1 MFQPPLGYGPFE
13 FSSLLP
19 SIPAPY
25 ASWNP
30 PQCDRALAVRG
41 SSARL
46 SPPPNPRSRQLL
58 SVRSR
63 GPARR
68 PHAKLPSHLA
78 GRPGCCSPDAC
89 AGAPQLAFRSKAFS
103 GSSQRRVPVP
113 IPTPRSRSR
122 LSLQRTFPACGHWS
136 SEHMVF
142 RQESMR
148 PLFPTM
154 RTRWTTGRC
163 GSPSVSFL
171 LPRLVPEHRSPLS
184 PFLAF
189 LPSPD
194 FAHLRLA
201 HRPLACIS
209 IATAPCRSVN
219 IPKRV
224 VSPSRSWPP
233 FSSGFDFMPPQSQL
247 VVQRGST
254 SYAPL
259 SFTDNYYAGRRRIS
273 PSLPFPQQ
281 LCGMLQYA
289 RD

>member
-1 MFQPPLGYGPFE
+1 MDPSNFHPCYPLY
-13 FSSLLP
+13 LLHTHLGIRHNVTAHSQFVGRP
-19 SIPAPY
+19 LVYRHHRILDPA
-25 ASWNP
+25 N
-30 PQCDRALAVRG
+30 
-41 SSARL
+41 SSAFAREDRRAARML
-46 SPPPNPRSRQLL
+46 NCPPTQ
-58 SVRSR
+58 
-63 GPARR
+63 
-68 PHAKLPSHLA
+68 LA
-78 GRPGCCSPDAC
+78 GRAVALPTL
-89 AGAPQLAFRSKAFS
+89 APVHRSWPSAPRLFLALPSVGYRFLFLPRGLGL
-103 GSSQRRVPVP
+103 GS
-113 IPTPRSRSR
+113 
-122 LSLQRTFPACGHWS
+122 LSNVHTFPACGHWS

-142 RQESMR
+142 RQELMR

-209 IATAPCRSVN
+209 IAAAPCRSVN

-259 SFTDNYYAGRRRIS
+259 SFTNNYYAGRRRIS
-273 PSLPFPQQ
+273 PSPPFPQH
-281 LCGMLQYA
+281 A